1 MGEVSGKILRLESN
15 LRSLIPLLT
24 IVFYMIKTTFFMVTE
39 ALLSTC
45 TRQLVPALIYF
56 TLLLQSAPVEKK
68 QLYTLWLW
76 PHLNYLGLPSQYVM
90 KYIGQGWY
98 NQQLV
103 TRVLKWFRF
112 LLLLYWLKIQ
122 NLAPFASLLFSWSN
136 LLAQFSNPF

>member
-68 QLYTLWLW
+68 QLYTL
-76 PHLNYLGLPSQYVM
+76 
-90 KYIGQGWY
+90 
-98 NQQLV
+98 
-103 TRVLKWFRF
+103 
-112 LLLLYWLKIQ
+112 
-122 NLAPFASLLFSWSN
+122 
-136 LLAQFSNPF
+136 